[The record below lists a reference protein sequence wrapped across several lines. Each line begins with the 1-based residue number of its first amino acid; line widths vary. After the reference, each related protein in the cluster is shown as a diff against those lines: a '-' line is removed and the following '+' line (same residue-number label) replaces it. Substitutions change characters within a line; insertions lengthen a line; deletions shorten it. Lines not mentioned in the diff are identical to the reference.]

1 MSQPPKPPA
10 TVYAVVRTRDG
21 RFSVEMTRPGQAT
34 ISVKP
39 FWTENEAQEW
49 IEAERRRAERDGSG

>member
-1 MSQPPKPPA
+1 MSQSPKPPA
-10 TVYAVVRTRDG
+10 TIYAIVRQRDG
-21 RFSVEMTRPGQAT
+21 RFAVEVTRPGQAT

-49 IEAERRRAERDGSG
+49 IDVERRRHEREESG